1 MIESNNKI
9 LKFNDDEND
18 VEIVLKAEMPER
30 LYKYYA
36 LNQRSLNNFTSSK
49 IHFSHPYTLN
59 DIMDGNFQLLNL
71 DKVYEKFIQLL
82 TTLNNR
88 TFSSDELKS
97 IEEELDRFDLESKE
111 KKKLKYFKNGLTHF
125 ENFLKEKLQLTS
137 KGHFTKLGGGLGMS
151 FGILFGVVLLSSFE
165 RSLGI
170 TYGMLIAMVLGVII
184 GKSMD
189 TKAKQAGR
197 AL

>member
-1 MIESNNKI
+1 MKI
-9 LKFNDDEND
+9 DNALRLFT
-18 VEIVLKAEMPER
+18 VLRNE
-30 LYKYYA
+30 
-36 LNQRSLNNFTSSK
+36 TSKQSEV
-49 IHFSHPYTLN
+49 
-59 DIMDGNFQLLNL
+59 
-71 DKVYEKFIQLL
+71 KVYEKFIQLL

-151 FGILFGVVLLSSFE
+151 FGILFGVVVLSSFE

-170 TYGMLIAMVLGVII
+170 TYGMLIGMVLGVII

-189 TKAKQAGR
+189 TKAKKAGR